1 MSTQAPV
8 GRTSLADSTKT
19 LKAGDAAPDFELKT
33 HTGEQWELSDRKGKS
48 AVVLAFYPF
57 AFSPTCSCQM
67 PSVEQNLAKFAAAGA
82 EVVGIS
88 IDSPYANKAW
98 ADSLGGLTYPLL
110 SDFYPHGAVADA
122 YGVLRSEGM
131 SERAVFLIDRDGIVR
146 YIDVHKIN
154 EYPEDQQILDELAK
168 L

>member
-1 MSTQAPV
+1 
-8 GRTSLADSTKT
+8 
-19 LKAGDAAPDFELKT
+19 
-33 HTGEQWELSDRKGKS
+33 
-48 AVVLAFYPF
+48 
-57 AFSPTCSCQM
+57 M

-82 EVVGIS
+82 EGVGIS

-131 SERAVFLIDRDGIVR
+131 SERAVFVIDRDGIVR